1 MRAGVKDRE
10 KRDGVWVR
18 EVGHESWSWREE
30 RWAYGCERWAMRAG
44 VKDREKRDGR
54 TVARGGP

>member
-1 MRAGVKDRE
+1 MGVR
-10 KRDGVWVR
+10 VR

-44 VKDREKRDGR
+44 VGEKRDGR
-54 TVARGGP
+54 TGARGGP